1 MVAAPAED
9 YTVELVMGSKG
20 SSVLVRKEEVK
31 SLDHLYHAL
40 WTILGRFYMIVTQ
53 PSASDAPTTP
63 ATPATPDQQ
72 PTTPDQPG
80 EAVQGEAG
88 QQAKEKPLGVE
99 QKDKEAAQEL
109 ATDFWTVFAP
119 EAISFRVEHYLVS
132 TARKDND
139 AIERKETEWRSS

>member
-80 EAVQGEAG
+80 EAV
-88 QQAKEKPLGVE
+88 
-99 QKDKEAAQEL
+99 
-109 ATDFWTVFAP
+109 
-119 EAISFRVEHYLVS
+119 
-132 TARKDND
+132 
-139 AIERKETEWRSS
+139 